1 MGSCGDVVTA
11 EAIAA
16 VSLLREYLS
25 TLETRF
31 VNVVD
36 LFMLILQGEHSQGL
50 SNREFKAIFTDDKL
64 VIFNFYSYPGTIHP
78 LTYRRKDQ
86 HNLHVQEYIKKG
98 DTDIPLEL
106 AVAAIDHVSGLG
118 NKGAAAREANR

>member
-16 VSLLREYLS
+16 VSLPREYLS

-36 LFMLILQGEHSQGL
+36 LFMLILQGEHS
-50 SNREFKAIFTDDKL
+50 
-64 VIFNFYSYPGTIHP
+64 
-78 LTYRRKDQ
+78 
-86 HNLHVQEYIKKG
+86 
-98 DTDIPLEL
+98 
-106 AVAAIDHVSGLG
+106 
-118 NKGAAAREANR
+118 